1 MASDLYTSYLIGFM
15 TAAFTVSGICFIVKN
30 HRLNKILGIIL
41 IIFGVMMSKDILY
54 LSDAVKNNRY
64 FYNSLILFDNW
75 AIVFG
80 YLYILE
86 VLKPFSVNLRVLFM
100 HLAGFFLLTV
110 LYMLTGSKCV
120 MCLNYVYT
128 VIYII
133 VNIIYLVYS
142 TVRYRKMMKNMYSD
156 YCVVNVSWVWISTV
170 LLLFLYL
177 DWLGAVYI
185 INNVF
190 DISYYVIMLLT
201 WAFIVYRTS
210 LLSVDKVYVDEYNKN
225 EKTEKTEKKRI
236 ETADA
241 DGDNEHDEKA
251 VMAEKKENYSFYS
264 QLDDLLENGYFSRHP
279 QLTLSDLATE
289 LNTNRTTLSTYI
301 NNILD
306 TNYYD
311 MVNEARL
318 KVAEKYLLDPE
329 SNYTQEELAFKS
341 GFNSSSTFK
350 RAFKKKY
357 SMTPF
362 EFKKSYMK

>member
-54 LSDAVKNNRY
+54 LRDAVKNNQH
-64 FYNSLILFDNW
+64 FYNSLLLFDNW

-100 HLAGFFLLTV
+100 HLAGFFFLTLL
-110 LYMLTGSKCV
+110 YILTGSRCV
-120 MCLNYVYT
+120 MCLNYVYA

-156 YCVVNVSWVWISTV
+156 YFVVNVSWVWVSTI

-185 INNVF
+185 INDVF
-190 DISYYVIMLLT
+190 DISYYLITLLT
-201 WAFIVYRTS
+201 WAYIVYRTS

-225 EKTEKTEKKRI
+225 EKTVKKRI
-236 ETADA
+236 EAADS
-241 DGDNEHDEKA
+241 DDNSENEEKTP
-251 VMAEKKENYSFYS
+251 MAEKKENYSFYS

-301 NNILD
+301 NNILN

-318 KVAEKYLLDPE
+318 KVAEKYLLDQE
-329 SNYTQEELAFKS
+329 TNYTQEELAFKS

-357 SMTPF
+357 SMTPS
-362 EFKKSYMK
+362 EFRKSNMK